1 MTVKRHG
8 PEGSLAPVARGG
20 TCRAWHHPPPG
31 TLATA
36 LDRLK
41 ANRTVTSWFPE
52 SFVSVYR
59 AHKASEIAYVAEMDI
74 AAQCAAYEETY

>member
-1 MTVKRHG
+1 
-8 PEGSLAPVARGG
+8 
-20 TCRAWHHPPPG
+20 
-31 TLATA
+31 
-36 LDRLK
+36 LK